1 MIKYEWCNDDDN
13 DKRKMMFD
21 RYVQCENKLW
31 IINKKKQK
39 KKNMW
44 EQIHVT
50 HDTQTKIIVILTIKY
65 TMK

>member
-1 MIKYEWCNDDDN
+1 MNGVMIMIMIKEKWRLTGMSNA
-13 DKRKMMFD
+13 KIK
-21 RYVQCENKLW
+21 CESLTRRNK
-31 IINKKKQK
+31 K
-39 KKNMW
+39 KKNMG